1 MQKMHMHERKEPIML
16 QDLDFG
22 YLDNQYR
29 QKCPQPHDTVLC
41 MRGGDILIHRAED
54 NTLSFPTWAQVQSQ
68 CSTWHP
74 WGDSRTQF
82 IFTLQETDFYLWMGE
97 AGEVPGF
104 AYEPAATL
112 RQVISKNLCF
122 AAMTGWHLFTWYRNN
137 QFCGRC
143 GQKTQ
148 HDHKERMMRCPHC
161 GNTIYPRI
169 SPAAIIAVTDGDRL
183 VLSKYAGRAY
193 TRFALIAGFLEIGE
207 TAEEG
212 VAREVMEE
220 VGLKVK
226 NIRYYKSQPWG
237 IAGNLLLGYFCDL
250 DGDDTIRI
258 DENELSMAGWYDRH
272 NLPAEDDGISLTRE
286 MIRIFGEGK
295 EPK

>member
-1 MQKMHMHERKEPIML
+1 ML
-16 QDLDFG
+16 QDLNFG
-22 YLDNQYR
+22 HLDNQYR
-29 QKCPQPHDTVLC
+29 PSAPRPGDVLLC
-41 MRGGDILIHRAED
+41 MRGNDILLHREED
-54 NTLSFPTWAQVQSQ
+54 NRLQLPTWGDAMPL
-68 CSTWHP
+68 CDTWHS
-74 WGDSRTQF
+74 WSDSKIQF
-82 IFTLQETDFYLWMGE
+82 AFCLQEQDHYLWMGE
-97 AGEVPGF
+97 AGDIPGF
-104 AYEPAATL
+104 TYEPAATL
-112 RQVISKNLCF
+112 RQTISKEICF
-122 AAMTGWHLFTWYRNN
+122 AAMTGWHLFTWYRNS

-143 GQKTQ
+143 GSKTQ
-148 HDHKERMMRCPHC
+148 HDTKERMMRCPDC
-161 GNTIYPRI
+161 GNMIFPRI

-193 TRFALIAGFLEIGE
+193 TCFALIAGFLEIGE

-258 DENELSMAGWYDRH
+258 DENELSEAGWYDRH
-272 NLPAEDDGISLTRE
+272 NLPAKDDGISLTRE
-286 MIRIFGEGK
+286 MIRVFSEGK
-295 EPK
+295 EPR

>member
-1 MQKMHMHERKEPIML
+1 
-16 QDLDFG
+16 
-22 YLDNQYR
+22 
-29 QKCPQPHDTVLC
+29 
-41 MRGGDILIHRAED
+41 
-54 NTLSFPTWAQVQSQ
+54 
-68 CSTWHP
+68 
-74 WGDSRTQF
+74 
-82 IFTLQETDFYLWMGE
+82 
-97 AGEVPGF
+97 
-104 AYEPAATL
+104 
-112 RQVISKNLCF
+112 
-122 AAMTGWHLFTWYRNN
+122 
-137 QFCGRC
+137 
-143 GQKTQ
+143 
-148 HDHKERMMRCPHC
+148 MRCPVC

-250 DGDDTIRI
+250 DGS
-258 DENELSMAGWYDRH
+258 DEIHLDEQELASAAWFDRSD
-272 NLPAEDDGISLTRE
+272 LPAKDDGISLTRE
-286 MIRIFGEGK
+286 MIRIFDEGK

>member
-1 MQKMHMHERKEPIML
+1 ML

-29 QKCPQPHDTVLC
+29 EKRPQSGDTVLC
-41 MRGGDILIHRAED
+41 MRGGDILLHRNPD
-54 NTLSFPTWAQVQSQ
+54 DTLVFPTWAQVQSH
-68 CSTWHP
+68 CSSWRC
-74 WGDSRTQF
+74 WGTENTQF
-82 IFTLQETDFYLWMGE
+82 LFTLQEVDYYLWMGE
-97 AGEVPGF
+97 TGDLPGF

-112 RQVISKNLCF
+112 RQVVSKNLCF

-143 GQKTQ
+143 GEKTE

-161 GNTIYPRI
+161 GNAIYPRI

-193 TRFALIAGFLEIGE
+193 TRFALIAGFIEIGE

-272 NLPAEDDGISLTRE
+272 NLPAQDDGISLTRE

>member
-1 MQKMHMHERKEPIML
+1 ML
-16 QDLDFG
+16 QDLSFG
-22 YLDNQYR
+22 HLDNQYHEKIPR
-29 QKCPQPHDTVLC
+29 ARDRVLC
-41 MRGGDILIHRAED
+41 MRGADILIARGPD
-54 NTLSFPTWAQVQSQ
+54 NTLSLPTWEQVQAV
-68 CSTWHP
+68 CAHWNG
-74 WGDSRTQF
+74 WGGMQMQYVFSM
-82 IFTLQETDFYLWMGE
+82 QEEDYYLWMGE
-97 AGEVPGF
+97 GGDVPGF
-104 AYEPAATL
+104 AYEPAASL
-112 RQVISKNLCF
+112 RQTVSKDICF

-137 QFCGRC
+137 RFCGRC
-143 GQKTQ
+143 GHKTE
-148 HDHKERMMRCPHC
+148 HDHKERMMRCAAC
-161 GNTIYPRI
+161 GNMIYPRI

-193 TRFALIAGFLEIGE
+193 TRFALIAGFIEIGE

-237 IAGNLLLGYFCDL
+237 IAGNILLGYFCDL

-272 NLPAEDDGISLTRE
+272 DLPAKDDGISLTRE

-295 EPK
+295 EPR

>member
-1 MQKMHMHERKEPIML
+1 ML

-29 QKCPQPHDTVLC
+29 EKFPQPHDTVLC
-41 MRGGDILIHRAED
+41 MRGGDILLHRNAS
-54 NTLSFPTWAQVQSQ
+54 NTLSFPTWAQVQAQ
-68 CSTWHP
+68 CNTWHR
-74 WGDSRTQF
+74 WDSSSTQF
-82 IFTLQETDFYLWMGE
+82 IFTMQETDFYLWMGE

-104 AYEPAATL
+104 TYEPAATL

-122 AAMTGWHLFTWYRNN
+122 AAMTGWHLFTWYKNN

-143 GQKTQ
+143 GTKTE
-148 HDHKERMMRCPHC
+148 HDHKERMMRCPAC
-161 GNTIYPRI
+161 GNMIYPRI

-250 DGDDTIRI
+250 DGDDTIAI

>member
-1 MQKMHMHERKEPIML
+1 MQVHQERINTML
-16 QDLDFG
+16 QDLSFG
-22 YLDNQYR
+22 HLDNQYHESA
-29 QKCPQPHDTVLC
+29 PQPQDILLC
-41 MRGGDILIHRAED
+41 MRGSDILIHRDAD
-54 NTLSFPTWAQVQSQ
+54 NVLTLPTWEQANTHCGSWNTWSDSQ
-68 CSTWHP
+68 
-74 WGDSRTQF
+74 TQF
-82 IFTLQETDFYLWMGE
+82 IFSMQDRDYYLWMGE
-97 AGEVPGF
+97 AGDIPGF
-104 AYEPAATL
+104 SYEPAASL
-112 RQVISKNLCF
+112 RQTVSKDICF

-137 QFCGRC
+137 RFCGRC
-143 GQKTQ
+143 GAKTE
-148 HDHKERMMRCPHC
+148 HDHRERMMRCPSC
-161 GNTIYPRI
+161 GNMIFPRI

-193 TRFALIAGFLEIGE
+193 TRFALIAGFIEIGE

-237 IAGNLLLGYFCDL
+237 IAGNLLMGFYCDL

-258 DENELSMAGWYDRH
+258 DETELSEAGWYDRYD
-272 NLPAEDDGISLTRE
+272 LPAKDDGISLTRE
-286 MIRIFGEGK
+286 MIRVFSEGK